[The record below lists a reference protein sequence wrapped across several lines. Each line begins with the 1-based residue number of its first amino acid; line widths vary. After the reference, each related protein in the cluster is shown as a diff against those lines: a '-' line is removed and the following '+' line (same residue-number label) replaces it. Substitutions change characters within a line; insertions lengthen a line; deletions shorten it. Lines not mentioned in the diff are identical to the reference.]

1 MNEYPHYVLSI
12 FFIVLFGVIILFS
25 LGYYIFW
32 KYFIDYKKNKQG
44 FLFENWINKKI
55 KKIVDKKTFIFSEG
69 GIYSYDNKKYELDG
83 FLVSDSMIVV
93 CEYKLYNGILSGN
106 ARNEK
111 IFLSLGKKRKI
122 KVKNPIFQN
131 ENNIKH
137 VLKMLKKNIPYAS
150 LVVLP
155 QNTKIE
161 INDVPEHVL
170 LVNVNNLEQ
179 TINKLI
185 ESSQTLPKIIN
196 NEDVK
201 NLFNAMKI
209 KTTSEKIKFK
219 NMLKRKGK

>member
-1 MNEYPHYVLSI
+1 MNQYTHYILSI
-12 FFIVLFGVIILFS
+12 FFITLFGLIFIIS
-25 LGYYIFW
+25 IGYYFFW

-44 FLFENWINKKI
+44 FLFESVINRKI
-55 KKIVDKKTFIFSEG
+55 KKIIDKKTFLFSEG

-106 ARNEK
+106 AKNEK
-111 IFLSLGKKRKI
+111 IFLSIGKKRKI

-150 LVVLP
+150 LVIVP
-155 QNTKIE
+155 ENTKIE
-161 INDVPEHVL
+161 INDISSHVL
-170 LVNVNNLEQ
+170 FINSDNIEE

-185 ESSQTLPKIIN
+185 LSSQRLPKIIN

-201 NLFNAMKI
+201 NLFQAMKI
-209 KTTSEKIKFK
+209 KTTREKIKFK
-219 NMLKRKGK
+219 NMLKNKR